1 MDFLLSAYSF
11 VVGTIVPFLFVLTVV
26 VFFHELGHFAVARW
40 CSVKVDAFSVGFGRE
55 LLGWTDRR
63 GTRWKL
69 CLIPLGGY
77 VKFAG
82 DENAASV
89 PNRERIA
96 QMSEEERRTAFIAKP
111 VWQRAAVVAAGP
123 IANFLLAIAIFT
135 SLFLFYG
142 KQGWIPMA
150 SEIVEGG
157 AAAEAGLEAGD
168 IVRKIDGR
176 EILTYGQLYQSV
188 IMSPNVPLLFEIQRG
203 DENLQFTVTP
213 RSMMKTDPFGNPIE
227 GGHIGFAPPPDR
239 EEYKVRKTYGV
250 LEAVQEGVHETGTII
265 TTTAGY
271 IWRVITLKQSADQ
284 LGGPIRVAEVSG
296 QAASLGLGS
305 LIWLSA
311 VLSVSIGLINL
322 APVPILDGGH
332 LLFYAAEAIRG
343 KPLGE
348 RVQDTGFRIGLAL
361 ILMLMVFVNWLDI
374 SRLVTR
380 FSENPSVTR
389 DIDATSSD

>member
-40 CSVKVDAFSVGFGRE
+40 CNVKVVAFSVGFGRE
-55 LLGWTDRR
+55 LLGWTDRH

-96 QMSEEERRTAFIAKP
+96 LMSEEERRTAFIAKP

-123 IANFLLAIAIFT
+123 VANFLLAIAIFT

-142 KQGWIPMA
+142 KQGWVPMA

-176 EILTYGQLYQSV
+176 EILTYGELYQAV
-188 IMSPNVPLLFEIQRG
+188 IMSPNVPLLFEVQRG

-213 RSMMKTDPFGNPIE
+213 RAMMKTDPFGNPIE

-239 EEYKVRKTYGV
+239 EEYKVRKTYSA
-250 LEAVQEGVHETGTII
+250 LEAMQEGVQETGTII

-271 IWRVITLKQSADQ
+271 LWRVITLKQSADQ

-296 QAASLGLGS
+296 QAASAGLGS

-348 RVQDTGFRIGLAL
+348 KVQDTGFRIGLAL
-361 ILMLMVFVNWLDI
+361 ILMLMVFVNWIDI
-374 SRLVTR
+374 SRLVSR

>member
-11 VVGTIVPFLFVLTVV
+11 VVGTIVPFLFVLTIV

-40 CSVKVDAFSVGFGRE
+40 CNVKVVAFSVGFGRE
-55 LLGWTDRR
+55 LLGWTDRQ

-111 VWQRAAVVAAGP
+111 VWQRASVVAAGP
-123 IANFLLAIAIFT
+123 IANFLLAIVIFT
-135 SLFLFYG
+135 SLFMFYG

-150 SEIVEGG
+150 SQIVEGG
-157 AAAEAGLEAGD
+157 AADEAGLEAGD

-176 EILTYGQLYQSV
+176 EILTFGQLYQVV
-188 IMSPNVPLLFEIQRG
+188 IMSPNVPLQFDVQRG
-203 DENLQFTVTP
+203 DELLHLTVTP
-213 RSMMKTDPFGNPIE
+213 RSEMKTDPFGNPIE
-227 GGHIGFAPPPDR
+227 GGHIGFAPPPN
-239 EEYKVRKTYGV
+239 EEQYRVRKTYNLV
-250 LEAVQEGVHETGTII
+250 EALNEGVQETGSII
-265 TTTAGY
+265 STTAAY
-271 IWRVITLKQSADQ
+271 VWRVITLKQSAEH

-296 QAASLGLGS
+296 QAASIGIGS
-305 LIWLSA
+305 LVWLSA

-348 RVQDTGFRIGLAL
+348 KVQDTGFRIGLAL
-361 ILMLMVFVNWLDI
+361 ILMLMVFVNWIDI
-374 SRLVTR
+374 SRLVSR
-380 FSENPSVTR
+380 FSDNPAVSS